1 MDGNGTE
8 GQETSTEAVVT
19 DRARENPTPGR
30 RMAESGGQKSQD
42 KSADL
47 FVRAPPLLKPFGA
60 TVQISLASDLRTR
73 ST

>member
-1 MDGNGTE
+1 MDGNGTG

-47 FVRAPPLLKPFGA
+47 FVRAPPLLNKTFWGNCANIFGF
-60 TVQISLASDLRTR
+60 
-73 ST
+73 